1 MYHNFICHKKNSI
14 RCIRKKK
21 KEKKVSFTLANKQL
35 ASAATFSLS
44 SLLTGK
50 SVASSN
56 LLTVF

>member
-14 RCIRKKK
+14 RCIRKK